1 MLTKRKN
8 SCIHLHVWDF
18 FCNFAAVFEKKTR
31 FAVFARAKLK
41 GNRVQIPDCPAA
53 VTLVNELS

>member
-1 MLTKRKN
+1 MPKLLHIPKKN
-8 SCIHLHVWDF
+8 TT
-18 FCNFAAVFEKKTR
+18 FAVDFEKKSC

-53 VTLVNELS
+53 VTLSNDLS